1 MDAPDARSFRRS
13 VPHRAE
19 GRYLVQF
26 PSAYREDLNRSWPL
40 LLFLHG
46 AGERG
51 TDIQQVTR
59 HGPLADTSPDDLP
72 FVIIAPQ
79 CSAGQWWRPHTVV
92 ALLDECLERYRI
104 NAHRVYGTGVSM
116 GGTGLWETAAER
128 SDRFAAIVP
137 ICGRAD
143 PLRAPALGSLPV
155 WAIHG
160 AQDAVIPAEQSRTM
174 VEALR
179 SNDGTARLTI
189 NPDAGHDVW
198 TGVYADPAVYN
209 WLLSH
214 ERTLHPS

>member
-1 MDAPDARSFRRS
+1 MDTIDARSFRRF
-13 VPHRAE
+13 VPHHAE

-51 TDIQQVTR
+51 TDIEQVTR
-59 HGPLADTSPDDLP
+59 HGPLADSSPDELP
-72 FVIIAPQ
+72 FVIVAPQ
-79 CSAGQWWRPHTVV
+79 CPAGQWWRPQTVL
-92 ALLDECLERYRI
+92 ALLDESLERYRI
-104 NAHRVYGTGVSM
+104 DADRVYGTGISM
-116 GGTGLWETAAER
+116 GATGLWDAAAER

-174 VEALR
+174 VEAIR
-179 SNDGTARLTI
+179 ANGGSARLTI
-189 NPDAGHDVW
+189 DADAGHNVW
-198 TGVYADPAVYN
+198 TDVYADRAVYD

-214 ERTLHPS
+214 ERTSTSS